1 MKKRAVLQDSKS
13 KWAEKFEKLYI
24 YTYQEVYH
32 HAKLLVKTE
41 DKVKELLILVYSEA
55 YFREKEW
62 EERENSGEW
71 LKDLADSLAV
81 SKMDVSEET
90 VALSYAEERM
100 QTNEGLDQGKIYLDE
115 TSVYLDITD
124 KIHEDDES
132 DDEEQASWPVLVRQ
146 IALCAVFI
154 GILLS
159 IFRFGSVKLKNQI
172 YLLKES
178 FMETIPDL
186 KSEEELEEEEKA
198 NQEYVIVGGKV
209 AYLSEIGQVLY
220 TVPLKEADLSFEPSE
235 NQEIQKQTGWTYYLP
250 CPEKSNTQLPNVEP
264 GLYHTL
270 YRMRGDGKEIEIIEH
285 EVDDYTFGKHGI
297 YVSQYGRVHMIDADG
312 HFEKGKAGVYLQIE
326 DGEFYLYDN
335 FGRTLE
341 TDSDGSIHYGDR
353 VFVMSSNQILDIKPQ
368 EQKWKQEAYVLKD
381 REDADGKGVYVK
393 KNGKEKLFLVA
404 DETIDSFCVV
414 GDWIYCSI
422 SKKNGDNHQSRIC
435 RKYLGDE
442 SMPENVGG
450 KFKGRMDQMYYSTE
464 KQQIYANYKPN
475 SINSNYGVIASI
487 SLDGQISLL
496 KDEEQRRQRET
507 TGNDA
512 LEFLL
517 VQNGQVY
524 CYWKDYRWQPGENPV
539 MLWKRA
545 MVLPDEDRI
554 FLD

>member
-1 MKKRAVLQDSKS
+1 M
-13 KWAEKFEKLYI
+13 
-24 YTYQEVYH
+24 
-32 HAKLLVKTE
+32 
-41 DKVKELLILVYSEA
+41 
-55 YFREKEW
+55 
-62 EERENSGEW
+62 
-71 LKDLADSLAV
+71 
-81 SKMDVSEET
+81 
-90 VALSYAEERM
+90 
-100 QTNEGLDQGKIYLDE
+100 
-115 TSVYLDITD
+115 
-124 KIHEDDES
+124 
-132 DDEEQASWPVLVRQ
+132 
-146 IALCAVFI
+146 
-154 GILLS
+154 
-159 IFRFGSVKLKNQI
+159 
-172 YLLKES
+172 
-178 FMETIPDL
+178 
-186 KSEEELEEEEKA
+186 
-198 NQEYVIVGGKV
+198 
-209 AYLSEIGQVLY
+209 
-220 TVPLKEADLSFEPSE
+220 
-235 NQEIQKQTGWTYYLP
+235 
-250 CPEKSNTQLPNVEP
+250 
-264 GLYHTL
+264 
-270 YRMRGDGKEIEIIEH
+270 
-285 EVDDYTFGKHGI
+285 
-297 YVSQYGRVHMIDADG
+297 
-312 HFEKGKAGVYLQIE
+312 
-326 DGEFYLYDN
+326 
-335 FGRTLE
+335 
-341 TDSDGSIHYGDR
+341 
-353 VFVMSSNQILDIKPQ
+353 
-368 EQKWKQEAYVLKD
+368 
-381 REDADGKGVYVK
+381 
-393 KNGKEKLFLVA
+393 A